1 MYALVRKCVVLV
13 QRVNEIPNR
22 NKVLKRKVKELEMQ
36 LEVFLISKLII
47 LVILIF
53 FFFLYHVVNKTSKF
67 KEKVNNNHKV
77 KAVSLEKIKDHEV
90 Y

>member
-22 NKVLKRKVKELEMQ
+22 NKVLKRKVKALEMQ

-47 LVILIF
+47 LVILI

>member
-53 FFFLYHVVNKTSKF
+53 FFLYHVVNKTSKL